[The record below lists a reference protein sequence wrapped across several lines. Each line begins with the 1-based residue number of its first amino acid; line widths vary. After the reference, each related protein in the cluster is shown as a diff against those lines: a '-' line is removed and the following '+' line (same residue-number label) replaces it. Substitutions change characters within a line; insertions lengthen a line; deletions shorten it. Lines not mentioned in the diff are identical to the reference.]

1 MALILC
7 SLVFFSPLS
16 APTSEAQ
23 IHAMA
28 RESSASA
35 SEQWGADELP
45 LILCTDCGLRQVVRR
60 RSKQE
65 WSFGK
70 VFYCCPLHKCDG
82 SGCPFWFWEEDYV
95 VKLRSLGLLK
105 GGSSTQLEGPI
116 AAPRMEFLHAREG
129 EWKKKNATE
138 IVRLLKS
145 ICVVCVSILC
155 VQCVM
160 LLLLVFKN

>member
-1 MALILC
+1 
-7 SLVFFSPLS
+7 
-16 APTSEAQ
+16 
-23 IHAMA
+23 
-28 RESSASA
+28 
-35 SEQWGADELP
+35 
-45 LILCTDCGLRQVVRR
+45 
-60 RSKQE
+60 
-65 WSFGK
+65 
-70 VFYCCPLHKCDG
+70 
-82 SGCPFWFWEEDYV
+82 

>member
-1 MALILC
+1 M
-7 SLVFFSPLS
+7 
-16 APTSEAQ
+16 
-23 IHAMA
+23 
-28 RESSASA
+28 
-35 SEQWGADELP
+35 
-45 LILCTDCGLRQVVRR
+45 
-60 RSKQE
+60 
-65 WSFGK
+65 
-70 VFYCCPLHKCDG
+70 
-82 SGCPFWFWEEDYV
+82 
-95 VKLRSLGLLK
+95 KLRSLGLLK

>member
-16 APTSEAQ
+16 APTPEAQ

-60 RSKQE
+60 RSKKE
-65 WSFGK
+65 WSLGK
-70 VFYCCPLHKCDG
+70 VFYCCPLHKVS
-82 SGCPFWFWEEDYV
+82 SGVSWCVDLLPAHLWFNWGRFELV
-95 VKLRSLGLLK
+95 LL
-105 GGSSTQLEGPI
+105 
-116 AAPRMEFLHAREG
+116 
-129 EWKKKNATE
+129 
-138 IVRLLKS
+138 
-145 ICVVCVSILC
+145 VCVAWWKW
-155 VQCVM
+155 M
-160 LLLLVFKN
+160 PFLVLGRRLRFEAKEPWVAERRQLNAAGRPYRRPKDGVSAC